1 MSPNSSFP
9 PYDYDVAV
17 IGAGPAG
24 MTAAIRTRWV
34 KSYKS
39 VPCSTVLFDAA
50 GLGGLAKWR
59 SCMLTGPSFH
69 LLGKDVVSR
78 FRQDIEDL
86 EIPLIASRVVKIDFE
101 GSR

>member
-1 MSPNSSFP
+1 MPTKTSYP

-39 VPCSTVLFDAA
+39 VPCSTVILDKA

-69 LLGKDVVSR
+69 LMGADVVGR
-78 FRQDIEDL
+78 FKKDIDDL
-86 EIPLIASRVVKIDFE
+86 EIPLVPSRVIKP
-101 GSR
+101 